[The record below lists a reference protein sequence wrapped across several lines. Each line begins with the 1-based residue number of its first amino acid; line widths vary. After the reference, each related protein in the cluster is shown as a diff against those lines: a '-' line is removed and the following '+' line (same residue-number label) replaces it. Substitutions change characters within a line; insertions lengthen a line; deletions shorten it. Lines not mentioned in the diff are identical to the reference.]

1 MAKQKIKVIRE
12 EMLQVA
18 NNVAQE
24 KSIDQDS
31 VFEAMEMAL
40 EKAARVKY
48 GFERDIRVSINRD
61 SGDIKLNSYLE
72 VVEKLSEEEQAK
84 QITLDEAKKIQP
96 NITTGEFI
104 IKELP
109 PIDMGRVAAQNA
121 KGVIIQKVREA
132 DKSRQFSE
140 YKDKVGEIAVGV
152 VKRTEF
158 GNLIVDLG
166 KNEAIIKREELIPRE
181 TFQNGDRVRAYI
193 YDVKEDIK
201 GYQIFLS
208 RTHPQF
214 LSNLFTQEVP
224 EIYENV
230 IQIKSVARDPGSRAK
245 ISVYTEDSTID
256 PVGACVGMRG
266 SRVQAVVNELQG
278 EKIDIVMWS
287 DNQATF
293 LANALA
299 PAEVSKIF
307 LYEEKNKVEV
317 VIPDE
322 QLSLAIGRKGQN
334 VKLASN
340 LTNLEIDILTEEEE
354 SDRRQEEFKDKTK
367 MLIKNLDVEDVI
379 AQLLVTE
386 GYVSVEGIASESLEN
401 LEKIEGFDRDLA
413 DELISRASNYLRE
426 QNAEHV
432 KIIDEKIQ
440 DDELKKLV
448 GMNNKMLSLLA
459 QNNIVTID
467 DFADLASFEL
477 IDKEEGIFKD
487 LDIDENVVNNMI
499 MKARE
504 KWFTE
509 APAEEV
515 TKAESTFQYIYE
527 GEHIEIDF
535 IETKDSVIIVE
546 NDAARR
552 VEDIF
557 TKNPE
562 LIEYSVEYNKS
573 ILFKSDQDFSEFFE
587 NSGKIIIF
595 LVCIYFIM
603 ISWDIDVTAWVAS
616 AGILSVVIGFAA
628 KDTLG
633 NLFAGIFIMADSPYK
648 EGDYINLDTGDRGY
662 VTNIGIRSTRIQTR
676 DGIEITIPNSV
687 IATTKIINESG
698 GPSETE
704 RIRINVEVS
713 YGSKLEDAKQ
723 IMNDIVERRFLSC
736 VCLLF

>member
-1 MAKQKIKVIRE
+1 MGLPAFFLLNNMAKQKIKVIRE

-24 KSIDQDS
+24 KSIDQDL

-181 TFQNGDRVRAYI
+181 TFKNGDRVRAYI

-340 LTNLEIDILTEEEE
+340 LTNLEIDILTEEQE
-354 SDRRQEEFKDKTK
+354 SERRQEEFKEKTQ
-367 MLIKNLDVEDVI
+367 MLINNLDVEDVI

-401 LEKIEGFDRDLA
+401 LEKIEGFDKNLA
-413 DELISRASNYLRE
+413 SELISRASNHLSE
-426 QNAEHV
+426 KNAEDV
-432 KIIDEKIQ
+432 KIIDEKIH
-440 DDELKKLV
+440 DNELKKLD

-509 APAEEV
+509 APVEEV
-515 TKAESTFQYIYE
+515 TKAE
-527 GEHIEIDF
+527 
-535 IETKDSVIIVE
+535 
-546 NDAARR
+546 
-552 VEDIF
+552 
-557 TKNPE
+557 
-562 LIEYSVEYNKS
+562 
-573 ILFKSDQDFSEFFE
+573 
-587 NSGKIIIF
+587 
-595 LVCIYFIM
+595 
-603 ISWDIDVTAWVAS
+603 
-616 AGILSVVIGFAA
+616 
-628 KDTLG
+628 
-633 NLFAGIFIMADSPYK
+633 
-648 EGDYINLDTGDRGY
+648 
-662 VTNIGIRSTRIQTR
+662 
-676 DGIEITIPNSV
+676 
-687 IATTKIINESG
+687 
-698 GPSETE
+698 
-704 RIRINVEVS
+704 
-713 YGSKLEDAKQ
+713 DAKPAAAEAPTE
-723 IMNDIVERRFLSC
+723 DK
-736 VCLLF
+736 

>member
-1 MAKQKIKVIRE
+1 
-12 EMLQVA
+12 MLQVA

-24 KSIDQDS
+24 KSIDKDS

-48 GFERDIRVSINRD
+48 GFERDIRVKINREN
-61 SGDIKLNSYLE
+61 GDIKLNSYLE
-72 VVEKLSEEEQAK
+72 AVSSLSEEEQAK
-84 QITLDEAKKIQP
+84 QIVLEDAKKINP
-96 NITTGEFI
+96 NIEIGEFI

-109 PIDMGRVAAQNA
+109 PIDLGRVAAQNA

-140 YKDKVGEIAVGV
+140 FKDKVGEIAIGV

-166 KNEAIIKREELIPRE
+166 KSEAIIKREELLPRE
-181 TFQNGDRVRAYI
+181 TFKNGDRVRAYI

-214 LSNLFTQEVP
+214 LSCLFNQEVP
-224 EIYENV
+224 EIFEGV
-230 IQIKSVARDPGSRAK
+230 IKVKSVARDPGSRAK
-245 ISVYTEDSTID
+245 ISVHTEDSTID

-334 VKLASN
+334 VKLASS

-354 SDRRQEEFKDKTK
+354 SERGQEEFKEKTQ

-386 GYVSVEGIASESLEN
+386 GYVSVEGIASESPEN
-401 LEKIEGFDRDLA
+401 LEKIEGFDEDLSS
-413 DELISRASNYLRE
+413 ELISRASNFLKD
-426 QNAEHV
+426 QNAEDE
-432 KIIDEKIQ
+432 KIIDEKIN
-440 DDELKKLV
+440 DKELKNLE
-448 GMNNKMLSLLA
+448 GINNKMLSLLA
-459 QNNIVTID
+459 QNNILTLD

-477 IDKEEGIFKD
+477 IDKEEGIFKN
-487 LDIDENVVNNMI
+487 LDVDENIVNKMI

-504 KWFTE
+504 KWFV
-509 APAEEV
+509 EE
-515 TKAESTFQYIYE
+515 K
-527 GEHIEIDF
+527 
-535 IETKDSVIIVE
+535 
-546 NDAARR
+546 
-552 VEDIF
+552 
-557 TKNPE
+557 
-562 LIEYSVEYNKS
+562 
-573 ILFKSDQDFSEFFE
+573 
-587 NSGKIIIF
+587 
-595 LVCIYFIM
+595 
-603 ISWDIDVTAWVAS
+603 
-616 AGILSVVIGFAA
+616 
-628 KDTLG
+628 
-633 NLFAGIFIMADSPYK
+633 
-648 EGDYINLDTGDRGY
+648 
-662 VTNIGIRSTRIQTR
+662 
-676 DGIEITIPNSV
+676 
-687 IATTKIINESG
+687 
-698 GPSETE
+698 
-704 RIRINVEVS
+704 
-713 YGSKLEDAKQ
+713 
-723 IMNDIVERRFLSC
+723 
-736 VCLLF
+736 

>member
-181 TFQNGDRVRAYI
+181 TFKNGDRVRAYI

-299 PAEVSKIF
+299 PAEVTKIF

-340 LTNLEIDILTEEEE
+340 LTNLEIDILTEEQE
-354 SDRRQEEFKDKTK
+354 SERRQEEFKEKTQ
-367 MLIKNLDVEDVI
+367 MLINNLDVEDVI

-401 LEKIEGFDRDLA
+401 LEKIEGFDKNLA
-413 DELISRASNYLRE
+413 SELISRASNHLSE
-426 QNAEHV
+426 KNAEDV
-432 KIIDEKIQ
+432 KIIDEKIH
-440 DDELKKLV
+440 DNELKKLD

-467 DFADLASFEL
+467 NFADLASFEL

-509 APAEEV
+509 APVEEV
-515 TKAESTFQYIYE
+515 VKA
-527 GEHIEIDF
+527 
-535 IETKDSVIIVE
+535 
-546 NDAARR
+546 
-552 VEDIF
+552 
-557 TKNPE
+557 
-562 LIEYSVEYNKS
+562 
-573 ILFKSDQDFSEFFE
+573 
-587 NSGKIIIF
+587 
-595 LVCIYFIM
+595 
-603 ISWDIDVTAWVAS
+603 
-616 AGILSVVIGFAA
+616 
-628 KDTLG
+628 
-633 NLFAGIFIMADSPYK
+633 
-648 EGDYINLDTGDRGY
+648 
-662 VTNIGIRSTRIQTR
+662 
-676 DGIEITIPNSV
+676 
-687 IATTKIINESG
+687 
-698 GPSETE
+698 
-704 RIRINVEVS
+704 
-713 YGSKLEDAKQ
+713 EDAKPAATEALTEVP
-723 IMNDIVERRFLSC
+723 VEEVAKAEDVKSASAEAPTEDK
-736 VCLLF
+736 

>member
-1 MAKQKIKVIRE
+1 MVKQKIKVIRE

-24 KSIDQDS
+24 KSIDKDS

-48 GFERDIRVSINRD
+48 GLERDIRVSINREN
-61 SGDIKLNSYLE
+61 GDIKLNSFLE
-72 VVEKLSEEEQAK
+72 VVEVLSEEDQSR
-84 QITLDEAKKIQP
+84 QIILEHARDIQP
-96 NITTGEFI
+96 EINIGEYI
-104 IKELP
+104 VKELP
-109 PIDMGRVAAQNA
+109 PIDLGRVAARNA

-132 DKSRQFSE
+132 DKSRQFIE

-166 KNEAIIKREELIPRE
+166 KCEAIIKREELIPRE
-181 TFQNGDRVRAYI
+181 TFKNGDRVRAYI
-193 YDVKEDIK
+193 YDVKEDVK

-214 LSNLFTQEVP
+214 LSLLFNQEVP
-224 EIYENV
+224 EIYEGV
-230 IQIKSVARDPGSRAK
+230 IKIKSVARDPGSRAK
-245 ISVYTEDSTID
+245 ISVFTEDSTID

-293 LANALA
+293 LANSLA

-354 SDRRQEEFKDKTK
+354 SERRKKEFKDKTQL
-367 MLIKNLDVEDVI
+367 LISSLDVEDVI

-386 GYVSVEGIASESLEN
+386 GYVSVESIATESIDN
-401 LEKIEGFDRDLA
+401 LEKIEGFDAELA
-413 DELISRASNYLRE
+413 QEILSRSKNYLE
-426 QNAEHV
+426 EKNAEDV
-432 KIIDEKIQ
+432 KIIEEKIN
-440 DDELKKLV
+440 DLELKNLN

-459 QNNIVTID
+459 QNNILTFD

-477 IDKEEGIFKD
+477 LDKEEGIFKSLD
-487 LDIDENVVNNMI
+487 LEENLINEMI

-504 KWFTE
+504 KWF
-509 APAEEV
+509 V
-515 TKAESTFQYIYE
+515 ES
-527 GEHIEIDF
+527 
-535 IETKDSVIIVE
+535 
-546 NDAARR
+546 N
-552 VEDIF
+552 
-557 TKNPE
+557 
-562 LIEYSVEYNKS
+562 
-573 ILFKSDQDFSEFFE
+573 
-587 NSGKIIIF
+587 
-595 LVCIYFIM
+595 
-603 ISWDIDVTAWVAS
+603 
-616 AGILSVVIGFAA
+616 
-628 KDTLG
+628 
-633 NLFAGIFIMADSPYK
+633 
-648 EGDYINLDTGDRGY
+648 
-662 VTNIGIRSTRIQTR
+662 
-676 DGIEITIPNSV
+676 
-687 IATTKIINESG
+687 
-698 GPSETE
+698 
-704 RIRINVEVS
+704 
-713 YGSKLEDAKQ
+713 
-723 IMNDIVERRFLSC
+723 
-736 VCLLF
+736 